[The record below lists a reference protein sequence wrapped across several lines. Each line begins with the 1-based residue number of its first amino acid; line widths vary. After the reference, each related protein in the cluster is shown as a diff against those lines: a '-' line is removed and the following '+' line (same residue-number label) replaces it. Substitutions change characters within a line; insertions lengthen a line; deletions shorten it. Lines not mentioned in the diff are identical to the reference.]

1 MPAKPFDLD
10 TAAEMHREE
19 HTLTEIA
26 NVCDVAP
33 ATVRRK
39 LKEAGLYM
47 GAANPPG
54 QAFDLNRGRAV
65 IAMRDQME
73 MTFADIGAA
82 LGITRQAAWE
92 YDKKARILLADELA
106 TGDGDDRER
115 DIALARTE
123 IARANKDMAKPIRA
137 EKRLAKVRKNRR
149 R

>member
-10 TAAEMHREE
+10 TAAEMHAEG

-39 LKEAGLYM
+39 LQGAGRYT
-47 GAANPPG
+47 GAKNPPG

-73 MTFADIGAA
+73 MTFSDIGAA
-82 LGITRQAAWE
+82 LGVTRQAAFA
-92 YDKKARILLADELA
+92 YDKRARQLLADELA

-115 DIALARTE
+115 DIALAKSE
-123 IARANKDMAKPIRA
+123 IERAK
-137 EKRLAKVRKNRR
+137 KRV
-149 R
+149 

>member
-39 LKEAGLYM
+39 LKEAGLYL

-65 IAMRDQME
+65 IAMRDQMG
-73 MTFADIGAA
+73 MTFTDIGAA
-82 LGITRQAAWE
+82 LDISRQAAHA
-92 YDKKARILLADELA
+92 YDKRARELLALELA

-115 DIALARTE
+115 DIALAKSE
-123 IARANKDMAKPIRA
+123 IERAK
-137 EKRLAKVRKNRR
+137 KNA
-149 R
+149 